1 MSIQS
6 DLKVIQRVRSNPLNT
21 KKDKQRLIN
30 DTLKMVNNY
39 LRFIL
44 SDINIMQKKLRRKT
58 RDI

>member
-6 DLKVIQRVRSNPLNT
+6 DLKVIQRVRGNSLNT

-44 SDINIMQKKLRRKT
+44 SDINIMQKKLKRKT

>member
-6 DLKVIQRVRSNPLNT
+6 DLKVIQKVKSNPLNT

-44 SDINIMQKKLRRKT
+44 SDISIMQKKLKRKT

>member
-44 SDINIMQKKLRRKT
+44 SDISIMQKKLKNKT
-58 RDI
+58 KN